1 MNKKITVCFYSF
13 LSFKVP
19 ISVDKNV
26 FLLLSTGR
34 APFIGEIGF
43 LLSGG
48 QRKRGCDVL
57 ALAVS

>member
-34 APFIGEIGF
+34 APFIWEIIFRGTGEG
-43 LLSGG
+43 LS
-48 QRKRGCDVL
+48 
-57 ALAVS
+57 ALTPAVS